1 VTTRRWG
8 LIVLAA
14 AALYWA
20 FGAEWVSIHQGVV
33 ENHFLD
39 AMPGVSFL
47 VAGVIAM
54 DRRPGNRVG
63 ALMLAASVSYFS
75 ANWMNLRWGW
85 LIPLLSVGASF
96 GPALFAHLVLSYPSG
111 RLATTFERVTVAAA
125 YLTFVGSAV
134 GSALTFDPVEAGCY
148 TCPQIPVPLPN
159 GRASVFFGWVGDHSA
174 FVLVPMF
181 LAALLIRSW
190 RASPVGRRDLV
201 LALLSLAAAIVA
213 LEYLYESYVADDTSW
228 EFGYLLWE
236 VSTVLTICV
245 PVLVLF
251 GLLSSRL
258 AQGSIGNLVVDLQ
271 APLARGQ
278 LRALLARTLG
288 DPSVDIVYAIEGTH
302 RWVDADGIP
311 ATLPAPEDHKRRHT
325 MVERDNRPLAALV
338 HDPALDPALVRA
350 TGAAAGMAIENERLH
365 AEVRAQLDE
374 VRSSRAR
381 LVQAGD
387 DERRRLERD
396 LHDGAQQRLL
406 TLAIALRRA
415 DRQLACGEPAE
426 LAGTLAGA
434 SRELRAAIDELREL
448 ARGIHPTVLTE
459 AGLGPALRSLGERAG
474 VPVLVEAIDQRFPPT
489 VEATAFFVASEAL
502 ANTTK
507 YAKASSAE
515 LCARC
520 QDGILTVEISDDGVG
535 GADPDV
541 GSGLRGLQDRVA
553 AAGGR
558 LTVTSPLG
566 AGTVVRADL
575 PCREEAQP

>member
-1 VTTRRWG
+1 VTTRRWE
-8 LIVLAA
+8 LIALAA

-54 DRRPGNRVG
+54 DRRPGNRIG

-85 LIPLLSVGASF
+85 LIPLLMIGSSF
-96 GPALFAHLVLSYPSG
+96 GPALFAHLVLSYPTG

-125 YLTFVGSAV
+125 YLAFVGTAA
-134 GSALTFDPVEAGCY
+134 GSALTFDPIAAGCQD
-148 TCPQIPVPLPN
+148 CPQIPAPWHTP
-159 GRASVFFGWVGDHSA
+159 RAFLFFQWLGHYSA

-181 LAALLIRSW
+181 LAALLMRSW
-190 RASPVGRRDLV
+190 RASPARRRDLA

-213 LEYLYESYVADDTSW
+213 LEYLYESYATDDTSW

-258 AQGSIGNLVVDLQ
+258 AQGAIGNLVVDLQ
-271 APLARGQ
+271 APVARGQ

-302 RWVDADGIP
+302 RWVDAEGVP
-311 ATLPAPEDHKRRHT
+311 ATLPATEDHKRRHT
-325 MVERDNRPLAALV
+325 VVERDNQPLAALV
-338 HDPALDPALVRA
+338 HDPALDQALVRA

-365 AEVRAQLDE
+365 AEIRAQLDE

-406 TLAIALRRA
+406 TLALALRRA
-415 DRQLACGEPAE
+415 DRQLAAGESTE

-489 VEATAFFVASEAL
+489 IEATAYFVASEAL
-502 ANTTK
+502 ANVTR
-507 YAKASSAE
+507 YAKASSAQ

-520 QDGILTVEISDDGVG
+520 RDGVLTIEVSDDGVG
-535 GADPDV
+535 GADPDL

-575 PCREEAQP
+575 PCPDQAQP

>member
-1 VTTRRWG
+1 MTTRRWG
-8 LIVLAA
+8 LIALAA
-14 AALYWA
+14 TALYWA
-20 FGAEWVSIHQGVV
+20 FAAEWVSIHHGVM

-39 AMPGVSFL
+39 TLTGVSFL
-47 VAGVIAM
+47 IAGVIAM

-63 ALMLAASVSYFS
+63 ALMLAFGVSWFC
-75 ANWMNLRWGW
+75 ANWMNLGWGW
-85 LIPLLSVGASF
+85 LIPLLSIGSSF
-96 GPALFAHLVLSYPSG
+96 WPALFAQLVLSYPSG
-111 RLATTFERVTVAAA
+111 RLATTFERVTVLAA
-125 YLTFVGSAV
+125 YLAFVGTAV
-134 GSALTFDPVEAGCY
+134 GSALTFDPIEAGCFH
-148 TCPQIPVPLPN
+148 CPQIPAPLHSLQAF
-159 GRASVFFGWVGDHSA
+159 RFFGWLGAHSA

-181 LAALLIRSW
+181 LAALLMRSW
-190 RASPVGRRDLV
+190 RASPARRRDLA

-213 LEYLYESYVADDTSW
+213 LEYLYGSFVPDDTTS
-228 EFGYLLWE
+228 FGYLLRE
-236 VSTVLTICV
+236 VSAVLTICV
-245 PVLVLF
+245 PMLVLF

-258 AQGSIGNLVVDLQ
+258 AQGAIGNFVVDLQ
-271 APLARGQ
+271 APLAPGQ

-288 DPSVDIVYAIEGTH
+288 DPSVEIVYAIDGPH

-311 ATLPAPEDHKRRHT
+311 ATLPAPADQKRRHT
-325 MVERDNRPLAALV
+325 VIERDNQPLAALV

-365 AEVRAQLDE
+365 AEIRAQLDE
-374 VRSSRAR
+374 VRSSRTR

-406 TLAIALRRA
+406 TLAIALRQA
-415 DRQLACGEPAE
+415 DRQLASGESRE
-426 LAGTLAGA
+426 LEGTLASA
-434 SRELRAAIDELREL
+434 SRQLRAAIDELREL

-474 VPVLVEAIDQRFPPT
+474 VPVLVEAIDQRFPAT
-489 VEATAFFVASEAL
+489 VEATAYFVASEAL
-502 ANTTK
+502 ANVAK

-515 LCARC
+515 LRAQCR
-520 QDGILTVEISDDGVG
+520 DGVLTIEVSDDGVG
-535 GADPDV
+535 GAYPDL

-575 PCREEAQP
+575 PCRDQAQP

>member
-1 VTTRRWG
+1 
-8 LIVLAA
+8 
-14 AALYWA
+14 
-20 FGAEWVSIHQGVV
+20 
-33 ENHFLD
+33 
-39 AMPGVSFL
+39 
-47 VAGVIAM
+47 
-54 DRRPGNRVG
+54 
-63 ALMLAASVSYFS
+63 
-75 ANWMNLRWGW
+75 
-85 LIPLLSVGASF
+85 
-96 GPALFAHLVLSYPSG
+96 
-111 RLATTFERVTVAAA
+111 
-125 YLTFVGSAV
+125 
-134 GSALTFDPVEAGCY
+134 
-148 TCPQIPVPLPN
+148 
-159 GRASVFFGWVGDHSA
+159 
-174 FVLVPMF
+174 
-181 LAALLIRSW
+181 
-190 RASPVGRRDLV
+190 
-201 LALLSLAAAIVA
+201 
-213 LEYLYESYVADDTSW
+213 
-228 EFGYLLWE
+228 
-236 VSTVLTICV
+236 
-245 PVLVLF
+245 
-251 GLLSSRL
+251 
-258 AQGSIGNLVVDLQ
+258 
-271 APLARGQ
+271 
-278 LRALLARTLG
+278 
-288 DPSVDIVYAIEGTH
+288 
-302 RWVDADGIP
+302 
-311 ATLPAPEDHKRRHT
+311 